1 MQKNKPK
8 QVVKPEGKIDYFKE
22 ILYTFSNR
30 KSLFSSKKIERF
42 IVFNVFLSIT
52 VYYIFRNI
60 SDIKP
65 LEFVQVIGLWLVYG
79 GYNSIMNYRDKK
91 IDSLPPLDDNYSTDE
106 YDVEGG
112 RARPNGNQMDV
123 DNPD

>member
-8 QVVKPEGKIDYFKE
+8 QVVKPEGKINYFRE

-60 SDIKP
+60 NDIKP

-91 IDSLPPLDDNYSTDE
+91 IDALPPLDDDYSTDE
-106 YDVEGG
+106 DVDGG
-112 RARPNGNQMDV
+112 RARPNGNQVDV